1 VSLKRPEK
9 GIKPKIYVNRKI
21 PEIYELGIAT
31 DFSCMQGH
39 MHNCTSL
46 ATTDIASW

>member
-1 VSLKRPEK
+1 MSLKRAEK

-21 PEIYELGIAT
+21 TETRELGIAT
-31 DFSCMQGH
+31 DFSYMQEH
-39 MHNCTSL
+39 VHNRTSL